1 MMNINIIKIILKI
14 INTILTKKNMKK
26 KKNRMIWIFPK
37 TCLNTQGFLKSEK
50 QIQIKI
56 NI

>member
-1 MMNINIIKIILKI
+1 MNISIIKIILKI